1 MFLPTPFALSL
12 SKGCF
17 SSFRPKK
24 KDSRST
30 SSGRADVRGTFARLR
45 SGRAVFFAIL
55 ALSPSLA
62 PAQAIVIS
70 PKPDKVAVTVYRDPN
85 GQGAMELSWL
95 GGFALVTETRHVM
108 LPAGEVD
115 LRFEGVAGGLIPQS
129 AVVSGLGDGVSEK
142 NRDAKLLSP
151 GTLIDAYLGQRVH
164 LRRTSK
170 ATGKVV
176 EQEAI
181 VRASGSGIIVQTEAG
196 IEALRCTG
204 LSETLLAPRVPADL
218 SAKPTLSVRTRADH
232 PVEADVTLTY
242 LTSNFDWR
250 AHYVATLAPDGKT
263 LSLFAWLTLANGD
276 DTGFVDAD
284 TMAVA
289 GRLNREQTD
298 RLEPEARG
306 IQLNCWPSQRT
317 HEIPTDEIGARMRAP
332 NAPPPPMPEMDSDD
346 AIVVTGSG
354 IMAKRETLGDLK
366 LYRIPIPVTFASNSQ
381 KQVALLEQPRAK
393 FRSFYRWK
401 SSFGNTTDEPTL
413 ANRVLRFENRE
424 KEGLGLPLPA
434 GGFTFYTNRGGD
446 RFLLGEGQMTDRAV
460 GETVD
465 VELSDMPGV
474 HVEQTDIDRDDNDLE
489 QELVVTNDQPFAVA
503 FEARLGGPERI
514 LSSSLKMVRHD
525 GFWWWTLTLP
535 KNSTRTLRVR
545 YRDED

>member
-1 MFLPTPFALSL
+1 M
-12 SKGCF
+12 
-17 SSFRPKK
+17 R
-24 KDSRST
+24 
-30 SSGRADVRGTFARLR
+30 RL
-45 SGRAVFFAIL
+45 IL
-55 ALSPSLA
+55 GLMLAAQPSLVA
-62 PAQAIVIS
+62 AQAIVIS

-129 AVVSGLGDGVSEK
+129 AVVSGLGDGVTEK

-170 ATGKVV
+170 ATGKVT

-263 LSLFAWLTLANGD
+263 ISLFAWLTIANGD
-276 DTGFVDAD
+276 DTGFVNAD

-289 GRLNREQTD
+289 GRLNREVTE
-298 RLEPEARG
+298 RLEPEAHA
-306 IQLNCWPSQRT
+306 IKLNCWPSQRT
-317 HEIPTDEIGARMRAP
+317 HEIPTDEIGARMRAS
-332 NAPPPPMPEMDSDD
+332 NAPPPPAPTPEMDSDD
-346 AIVVTGSG
+346 AIVLTGSR
-354 IMAKRETLGDLK
+354 IMARRETLGDLK
-366 LYRIPIPVTFASNSQ
+366 LYRIPIPVTVASNSQ
-381 KQVALLEQPRAK
+381 KQVALLEQPQAK
-393 FRSFYRWK
+393 FRSFYRWNN
-401 SSFGNTTDEPTL
+401 SFGNTTDEPTL
-413 ANRVLRFENRE
+413 ASRILRFENRE
-424 KEGLGLPLPA
+424 KDGLGLPLPA
-434 GGFTFYTNRGGD
+434 GSFTLYTDRGGNP
-446 RFLLGEGQMTDRAV
+446 FLLGEGRMTDRAV

-465 VELSDMPGV
+465 VELSDVPGV
-474 HVEQTDIDRDDNDLE
+474 HVEQTDIERNDNDLE

-503 FEARLGGPERI
+503 FEARLSGPEHI
-514 LSSSLKMVRHD
+514 LSSSSKVVRRD

-545 YRDED
+545 YRDAD

>member
-1 MFLPTPFALSL
+1 M
-12 SKGCF
+12 
-17 SSFRPKK
+17 R
-24 KDSRST
+24 
-30 SSGRADVRGTFARLR
+30 RL
-45 SGRAVFFAIL
+45 IL
-55 ALSPSLA
+55 GLMLAAQPSLA
-62 PAQAIVIS
+62 AAQAIVIS

-129 AVVSGLGDGVSEK
+129 AVVSGLGDGVTEK

-170 ATGKVV
+170 ATGKVT

-204 LSETLLAPRVPADL
+204 LNETLLAPRVPADL

-263 LSLFAWLTLANGD
+263 ISLFAWLTLANGD
-276 DTGFVDAD
+276 DTGFVNAD

-289 GRLNREQTD
+289 GRLNREEAE
-298 RLEPEARG
+298 RLEPEAKQ
-306 IQLNCWPSQRT
+306 ISIECWPSGNT
-317 HEIPTDEIGARMRAP
+317 S
-332 NAPPPPMPEMDSDD
+332 NFPPMRPDLEAPSPVTTVSAEQFDLTGTVRVEGL
-346 AIVVTGSG
+346 IVTGSR
-354 IMAKRETLGDLK
+354 IRAQREDLGDLK
-366 LYRIPIPVTFASNSQ
+366 LYRIPIPVTVASHSQ
-381 KQVALLEQPRAK
+381 KQVALLEQPSATIVSK
-393 FRSFYRWK
+393 YRWDT
-401 SSFGNTTDEPTL
+401 SFANKIDEPQPAQRL
-413 ANRVLRFENRE
+413 LKLDNR
-424 KEGLGLPLPA
+424 KAAGLGLPLPA
-434 GGFTFYTNRGGD
+434 GSFTLYTMRDGQP
-446 RFLLGEGQMTDRAV
+446 FLLGEGAMTDRAV
-460 GETVD
+460 GEMVD
-465 VELSDMPGV
+465 VLLADTPGV
-474 HVEQTDIDRDDNDLE
+474 EIDQRQVIQTGTIRETTLIAS
-489 QELVVTNDQPFAVA
+489 NDQPIDAQLEVRFGDDVKPLKAV
-503 FEARLGGPERI
+503 GGAVKRRDGKWVWDVVIPPN
-514 LSSSLKMVRHD
+514 SSR
-525 GFWWWTLTLP
+525 TLTL
-535 KNSTRTLRVR
+535 R
-545 YRDED
+545 YSAD

>member
-1 MFLPTPFALSL
+1 MVAL
-12 SKGCF
+12 
-17 SSFRPKK
+17 
-24 KDSRST
+24 
-30 SSGRADVRGTFARLR
+30 
-45 SGRAVFFAIL
+45 
-55 ALSPSLA
+55 PSLA
-62 PAQAIVIS
+62 AGQAIVIS

-85 GQGAMELSWL
+85 GKGAMELSWL

-129 AVVSGLGDGVSEK
+129 AVVSGLGDGVTEK

-181 VRASGSGIIVQTEAG
+181 VRASGDGIIVQTEAG
-196 IEALRCTG
+196 FEALRCTG
-204 LSETLLAPRVPADL
+204 LSETLLAPRVPAEL

-263 LSLFAWLTLANGD
+263 LALFAWLTLANGD
-276 DTGFVDAD
+276 DTGFVNAD

-289 GRLNREQTD
+289 GRLNREQAD

-317 HEIPTDEIGARMRAP
+317 HEIPTDESGARMRAS
-332 NAPPPPMPEMDSDD
+332 NAPPPPPPAPEMDE

-354 IMAKRETLGDLK
+354 IMASRETLGDLK
-366 LYRIPIPVTFASNSQ
+366 LYRIPIPVTVASNSQ
-381 KQVALLEQPRAK
+381 KQVALIEQPRVR
-393 FRSFYRWK
+393 FQSFYRWY

-413 ANRVLRFENRE
+413 ATRILRFENRE
-424 KEGLGLPLPA
+424 KGGLGLPLPA

-446 RFLLGEGQMTDRAV
+446 RFLLGEGRMTDRAV
-460 GETVD
+460 GEIVD
-465 VELSDMPGV
+465 VELSDTPGV
-474 HVEQTDIDRDDNDLE
+474 HVEQTDIERADNDRE
-489 QELVVTNDQPFAVA
+489 QELLVTNDQQFAVA
-503 FEARLGGPERI
+503 FETRFSGPEHI
-514 LSSSLKMVRHD
+514 LNSSEKMVRRD
-525 GFWWWTLTLP
+525 GFWWWTLMLP

>member
-1 MFLPTPFALSL
+1 MRRFILGL
-12 SKGCF
+12 
-17 SSFRPKK
+17 
-24 KDSRST
+24 
-30 SSGRADVRGTFARLR
+30 
-45 SGRAVFFAIL
+45 IL
-55 ALSPSLA
+55 AAQPSLA
-62 PAQAIVIS
+62 SAQVIVIS

-95 GGFALVTETRHVM
+95 GGFALVTETRHVI

-218 SAKPTLSVRTRADH
+218 SAKPTLSVRARSAA
-232 PVEADVTLTY
+232 PVEANVTLTY

-263 LSLFAWLTLANGD
+263 MSLFAWLTLANGD
-276 DTGFVDAD
+276 ETGFTNAD

-289 GRLNREQTD
+289 GRLNREETE
-298 RLEPEARG
+298 RLEPEAHA
-306 IQLNCWPSQRT
+306 IKLNCWPSQRT
-317 HEIPTDEIGARMRAP
+317 HEIAGDE
-332 NAPPPPMPEMDSDD
+332 
-346 AIVVTGSG
+346 IVVTGSRIARPSPVTTVASEQFDLTG
-354 IMAKRETLGDLK
+354 TVTVDTLFARRENLGDLK
-366 LYRIPIPVTFASNSQ
+366 LYRIPIPVTVASHSQ
-381 KQVALLEQPRAK
+381 KQVALLEQPSARIVSK
-393 FRSFYRWK
+393 YRWDT
-401 SSFGNTTDEPTL
+401 S
-413 ANRVLRFENRE
+413 FENQSNEPEPAQRLL
-424 KEGLGLPLPA
+424 KLDNRKAAGLGLPLPA
-434 GGFTFYTNRGGD
+434 GSFTLYTMRDGQP
-446 RFLLGEGQMTDRAV
+446 FLLGEGAMTDRAV
-460 GETVD
+460 GEMVD
-465 VELSDMPGV
+465 VVLADTPGV
-474 HVEQTDIDRDDNDLE
+474 EIDQRQVIPTGTIRETTLIAS
-489 QELVVTNDQPFAVA
+489 NDQPIDAQLEVRFGDDVKPLNTAGGAVK
-503 FEARLGGPERI
+503 RRDGKWVWDVVIPPN
-514 LSSSLKMVRHD
+514 SSR
-525 GFWWWTLTLP
+525 TLTL
-535 KNSTRTLRVR
+535 R
-545 YRDED
+545 YSAD